1 MLPTAA
7 ALFERVPRF
16 FRRHKLMRAWM
27 WLKREDPLQLVRI
40 RENAFG
46 YADLSDGFLRL
57 IVIEGQYEKDFFR
70 IGDALL
76 QEGGVFFDVG
86 ANHGLLSLGLARK
99 LDDRVQFHLFEPN
112 PGLQE
117 SIRKSLELYPS
128 MQARINSEAV
138 SDHDGTV
145 QIYFQEGQLG
155 ISHVVENGGVPVRSM
170 KLDTYLTLQQV
181 DRVDFLKMDIEGY
194 ELAALRG
201 TENALKARRI
211 KAIYFEYCEKWLSRH
226 HSPQELLD
234 YLESLAYAVCFC
246 RSADIAT
253 QGGATSTLIAGLPG
267 HSLPLVPIQG
277 RQVPSTTDLLAIPRE
292 NLTSI

>member
-1 MLPTAA
+1 
-7 ALFERVPRF
+7 
-16 FRRHKLMRAWM
+16 M
-27 WLKREDPLQLVRI
+27 WLTREDPLQLVRI
-40 RENAFG
+40 RDDAFG

-57 IVIEGQYEKDFFR
+57 IVIEGEFEKDFFR

-76 QEGGVFFDVG
+76 QDDGECFDVG

-99 LDDRVQFHLFEPN
+99 FDDRVHFHLFEPN
-112 PGLQE
+112 SSLRE
-117 SIRKSLELYPS
+117 SIEKSLRLYPS
-128 MQARINSEAV
+128 IQARINSAAV

-145 QIYFQEGQLG
+145 QIHFQEGHLG
-155 ISHVVENGGVPVRSM
+155 MSHVIENGGIPVRSM
-170 KLDTYLTLQQV
+170 KLDSYLTGQKL
-181 DRVDFLKMDIEGY
+181 DRVDFMKMDIEGY

-201 TENALKARRI
+201 AENALKARRI

-226 HSPQELLD
+226 HHPQKLLD
-234 YLESLAYAVCFC
+234 YLDSLAYAVCFC

-267 HSLPLVPIQG
+267 HGLPLVPIQG
-277 RQVPSTTDLLAIPRE
+277 RHVPSTTDLLAIPRE